1 MTIPLSISFLIIKGL
16 YKIKEPNNPDIR
28 LLGSGPLMGETF
40 AAAELLKKDWKI
52 DCGIWNVT
60 SFSELRR
67 DAQAAERW
75 NLMHPTSKNKKTYL
89 DECLGD
95 KPIPVVA
102 VSDYVKMV
110 SEQIGP
116 YIPAPY
122 YTLGTDGFGRSD
134 TRENLRHFFEVDRYY
149 ITLCAI
155 RSLIIDKKLDSS
167 IAEKAILKYKIDP
180 KKPNPL
186 NL

>member
-1 MTIPLSISFLIIKGL
+1 MGR
-16 YKIKEPNNPDIR
+16 YRRNKIK
-28 LLGSGPLMGETF
+28 
-40 AAAELLKKDWKI
+40 
-52 DCGIWNVT
+52 
-60 SFSELRR
+60 
-67 DAQAAERW
+67 Q
-75 NLMHPTSKNKKTYL
+75 NKKTYL

-95 KPIPVVA
+95 KSTPVVA

-110 SEQIGP
+110 SEQIRP

-180 KKPNPL
+180 NKPNPL
-186 NL
+186 SL